1 MPRHPT
7 PSGLLRT
14 IAEQQLAAKK
24 LWVQPPAEVD
34 QLRLIHELQVH
45 QIELE
50 IQTETLQDI
59 LARADVLRK
68 KYQDL
73 FELAPVGYLTLSKRG
88 TIFEANKCAATLL
101 GQKPDALVG
110 RKLREFVKTEFI
122 ARVDSFLAAAEKS
135 VTDISLREVELF
147 PFKPF
152 PRFVNMQAHA
162 ITIEPEAE
170 EKIRL
175 VLMDVSAL
183 KVATEDIVQAMDRA
197 SGFDALE

>member
-1 MPRHPT
+1 MSRHPT

-24 LWVQPPAEVD
+24 LWIQPPTEVD

-88 TIFEANKCAATLL
+88 TIFEANKCAVTLL

-110 RKLREFVKTEFI
+110 RKLREFVKTDFI

>member
-1 MPRHPT
+1 MPLQPT
-7 PSGLLRT
+7 PPGLLRT
-14 IAEQQLAAKK
+14 IAEQQLASKK
-24 LWVQPPAEVD
+24 LWIQPPKEVD

-50 IQTETLQDI
+50 IQTETLRETLSSI
-59 LARADVLRK
+59 DVLRK

-101 GQKPDALVG
+101 DQKPHVLVG
-110 RKLREFVKTEFI
+110 RKLREFVRPDFI
-122 ARVDSFLAAAEKS
+122 ARVDSFLVAAEKS
-135 VTDISLREVELF
+135 MTDISLREVELF

-162 ITIEPEAE
+162 ITSEAEVE

-175 VLMDVSAL
+175 VIMDVSAL
-183 KVATEDIVQAMDRA
+183 KVATEDIVRAMDRA
-197 SGFDALE
+197 SGFGALE